1 MLEHEETLKLI
12 KRAQSGE
19 EEAKTILLEHNSPLI
34 KSIIRRYRS
43 SGIEY
48 EDLYQLGCVG
58 FLKAIK
64 NFDDKFGV
72 HFSTYAVPMIAGELK
87 RFMRDDGYIKVSRA
101 VKKRAMQIKK
111 ISDEYRQKNE
121 ETPTIEYLAE
131 VMGLDTEDIVFALDS
146 AKMPISLDAKC
157 AGDSKD
163 KGQLLIDKIIEV
175 DKSDEMI
182 DKFILKES
190 IKSLSPREKQIIMLR
205 YFRDKTQSEVAALL
219 GISQVQVSRLEAKV
233 IEKLAQ
239 KF

>member
-19 EEAKTILLEHNSPLI
+19 QEAKTILLEHNSPLI